1 MIVLTN
7 GEIFAVSRPAELIGA
22 LSQAFAEPFESPDR
36 MHCDLPGTDDAKLLI
51 MPAWQGRSAIG
62 VKVATVMPKNSHR
75 GLPTID
81 GVYVLM
87 DGETGSPTAI
97 LEARAL
103 TALRTAAISALA
115 SQHMSRTNASTL
127 LVVGTGALAP
137 HLVRAH
143 AAVRDFKTV
152 LVWGRDHN
160 KAKRVADTLWDLDC
174 SVSAIDDLATATA
187 SADVVSC
194 ATLSSEPLI
203 KADWVKPGTHLDL
216 VGSFTPQMRE
226 ADPALFPNARLVI
239 DTVTA
244 LKESGDLI
252 DPLNRGWIVE
262 PAIELA
268 QVVRGNSLGRVHDDQ
283 VTIFK
288 SVGTGLADIAAARHF
303 VSKSNTAAENHGDAL
318 RLSGSLT

>member
-7 GEIFAVSRPAELIGA
+7 GEIFAVSRPAELITA

-62 VKVATVMPKNSHR
+62 VKVATVMPENSR
-75 GLPTID
+75 SGLPTID

-87 DGETGSPTAI
+87 NGETGSPAAI

-137 HLVRAH
+137 HLARAH

-160 KAKRVADTLWDLDC
+160 KAKKVADALGDLGC
-174 SVSAIDDLATATA
+174 TVSAVDDLATATA

-194 ATLSSEPLI
+194 ATLSSDPLI
-203 KADWVKPGTHLDL
+203 KADWVRPGTHLDF

-239 DTVTA
+239 DTATA

-252 DPLNRGWIVE
+252 EPANRGWIAE
-262 PAIELA
+262 PVTELSEL
-268 QVVRGNSLGRVHDDQ
+268 VRGTASGRENPQ
-283 VTIFK
+283 ELTIFK
-288 SVGTGLADIAAARHF
+288 SVGTGLSDIAAARYF
-303 VSKSNTAAENHGDAL
+303 LSKVHSAKACETATL
-318 RLSGSLT
+318 LQSGARA